1 MKQLAQ
7 GMFEGVVF
15 GGLAATVLIAGFVSL
30 PQSGSQTAGSGG
42 THDVTLAAA
51 AASVADMVEQWE
63 RPPPIPQQKPSLQ
76 PVQTAATQ
84 APEMPQIKLS
94 EAPRALAQLSMPLPT
109 TATERAVQVDTAPPP
124 PPEPV
129 QAPEPKPEQKPARK
143 PKPKKKTP
151 PEDAVKFKQDSAGRA
166 AQRAAG
172 TAGGTEAGTGTAQAS
187 TKAAGKQAKLSAIWE
202 ARVSARLRKGIRYPR
217 GHHGNGGVQVRF
229 TLDAKGRVLSYRIT
243 RSSGVAALDQAAQRL
258 LKSIRRFP
266 KAPKGL
272 QVTQRQFDTTLTYR
286 APK

>member
-1 MKQLAQ
+1 MKQLGQ
-7 GMFEGVVF
+7 GMFEVVVF

-30 PQSGSQTAGSGG
+30 PQSGSQTGGSGG

-63 RPPPIPQQKPSLQ
+63 RPPPIPQQKPSLP

-84 APEMPQIKLS
+84 APEIPQIKLS
-94 EAPRALAQLSMPLPT
+94 EAPRALAQLSMPLPA

-129 QAPEPKPEQKPARK
+129 QAPEPKPEHKPA
-143 PKPKKKTP
+143 PKPKKKAP
-151 PEDAVKFKQDSAGRA
+151 PGDAVTSKQDSAGRA

-187 TKAAGKQAKLSAIWE
+187 AKSAGKQAELNAIWE

-217 GHHGNGGVQVRF
+217 GNHGDGGVQVSF
-229 TLDAKGRVLSYRIT
+229 TLDSKGNVLSYRIA

>member
-1 MKQLAQ
+1 M
-7 GMFEGVVF
+7 
-15 GGLAATVLIAGFVSL
+15 AAWRRPFLIAGFVSL
-30 PQSGSQTAGSGG
+30 PQSGSQTGGSGG

-63 RPPPIPQQKPSLQ
+63 RPPPIPQQKPSLP

-129 QAPEPKPEQKPARK
+129 QAPEPKPKQKPARK
-143 PKPKKKTP
+143 PTPKPNKKAP
-151 PEDAVKFKQDSAGRA
+151 PEDAVKSKQDSAGRA

-202 ARVSARLRKGIRYPR
+202 ARVAARLRKGIRYPR
-217 GHHGNGGVQVRF
+217 GNHGDGGVQVSF
-229 TLDAKGRVLSYRIT
+229 TLDSKGNVLSYRIA

-272 QVTQRQFDTTLTYR
+272 QVAQRQFDTTLTYR